1 MDQHISYHTHVE
13 IINVRNAVYSFKDKN
28 KWTVDQATAIF
39 RYYMSILT
47 AQGVLS
53 PRMAER
59 EAERARRFFAFT
71 ETWDQLEDSEDLE

>member
-28 KWTVDQATAIF
+28 KWTVDQATEIF
-39 RYYMSILT
+39 QYYMSILA
-47 AQGVLS
+47 AQDVLS
-53 PRMAER
+53 QKMAER

-71 ETWDQLEDSEDLE
+71 ETWYQSEEPEE